1 MTIHPAHKVS
11 FSELAA
17 SLRAAEDQRLVTRRL
32 GPDGLE
38 LFTYTKHCVYEQ
50 AWTPAS
56 IVARGLILDPAAR
69 RIVATPFPKFFNLGE
84 RDGAAPDLSFEV
96 TEKLDGSLIIIY
108 HHDGAWRT
116 ATKGAFDSS
125 QAVWALE
132 YLTGIDL
139 SRLAPGTTYLA
150 EATYPENRIVVPHT
164 EARLRL
170 LAAYHGDG
178 AEMPFAEIVS
188 AGQATGLG
196 SVARRPFG
204 SLAELMAHTQSLP
217 KHEEGFVLR
226 FADGLR
232 LKVKGAE
239 YRRIHAL
246 ISGLSPLAVWEAMA
260 AGGDLTAIRRELPE
274 EIWGDF
280 DNIVEV
286 LAARKSTLV
295 DRIEAEAASVAHLSD
310 KELGLSLAALDP
322 ETRGFV
328 FEVRKHAPDWIKG
341 RARQKLFE
349 RIRPE
354 ANVLPGYK
362 PSFMMSRVQEE
373 SLG

>member
-1 MTIHPAHKVS
+1 MIIHPAHRLT
-11 FSELAA
+11 FAELAA
-17 SLRAAEDQRLVTRRL
+17 GLADAEAGRLLTRRQNAS
-32 GPDGLE
+32 GLE

-50 AWTPAS
+50 AWTPAT

-116 ATKGAFDSS
+116 ATKGAFDSP
-125 QAVWALE
+125 QAVWALQH
-132 YLTGIDL
+132 LMSADL
-139 SRLAPGTTYLA
+139 SALAPGTTYLA

-170 LAAYHGDG
+170 LAAYGANG
-178 AEMPFAEIVS
+178 AELAFQDVAA
-188 AGQATGLG
+188 AGEATRLG
-196 SVARRPFG
+196 SVARRSFG
-204 SLAELMAHTQSLP
+204 SLADLMAHAQGLS

-232 LKVKGAE
+232 LKVKGNE

-246 ISGLSPLAVWEAMA
+246 ISGLSPLLVWEVMA
-260 AGGDLTAIRRELPE
+260 TGGDLTAIRRELPE
-274 EIWGDF
+274 EVWGDF
-280 DNIVEV
+280 DNITGV
-286 LAARKSTLV
+286 LEARRAALV
-295 DRIEAEAASVAHLSD
+295 GRIEAEAASVAHLSD

-349 RIRPE
+349 RIRPD

-362 PSFMMSRVQEE
+362 PSFMISRVQED